1 MHVILDGNQISDR
14 ESLHDFLML
23 HLHFPAYYGR
33 NLDALYDLLT
43 EIPEDTHI
51 EILNADILQDKLGTY
66 SGALINALN
75 QASENNPHFSIKICS
90 SAVTES
96 IFPEGT

>member
-1 MHVILDGNQISDR
+1 MRVILDGNLISDR

-43 EIPEDTHI
+43 EIPEDTHL
-51 EILNADILQDKLGTY
+51 EIANKDVLQDKLGAY

-75 QASENNPHFSIKICS
+75 QASENNPHFSVEIRT
-90 SAVTES
+90 SAVTKS
-96 IFPEGT
+96 DFPEGT